1 MSNQQLEIKV
11 RRREELESAKNANNT
26 AALSNTNTQLLNSL
40 CAANSLVLAENFQ
53 ALTAHNKNLLNRV
66 AQLADKVRFISIF
79 PILQVYYVKFCI
91 LEFEQI

>member
-26 AALSNTNTQLLNSL
+26 ATLSNTNTQLLNSL

-66 AQLADKVRFISIF
+66 AQLADKVKFTSIL
-79 PILQVYYVKFCI
+79 PIF
-91 LEFEQI
+91 